1 MKNTEQNNKL
11 LAEFMGYQQE
21 NKLVYAGMYTSPKRQ
36 LVFDIKGN
44 KYSAKNLKF
53 HKNWNWLMEVIE
65 KIESLAN
72 DKKVIDWSRQS
83 KTIFD
88 FKLTESKIEAVYNA
102 CIEFVKWYLENSA
115 KEN

>member
-53 HKNWNWLMEVIE
+53 HKNWNWLMEVI
-65 KIESLAN
+65 
-72 DKKVIDWSRQS
+72 
-83 KTIFD
+83 
-88 FKLTESKIEAVYNA
+88 
-102 CIEFVKWYLENSA
+102 
-115 KEN
+115 